1 MFLVYCSK
9 VHNKFGQYSFISSL
23 TTVGLNYGSNM
34 RIFQIIN
41 IDILSA
47 AVMESM
53 SSSIE
58 NSSRVSKHVLA
69 NSSRSFNSCSFS
81 VDKQR
86 NITSY
91 KIFVLVGVSVCG
103 CVYSRSWW
111 CAWCGLC
118 ACALWCSEPARTSAN
133 TRRAAGAGARGV
145 ARSTSSRTTPTTSRA
160 CVVPPTL

>member
-1 MFLVYCSK
+1 
-9 VHNKFGQYSFISSL
+9 
-23 TTVGLNYGSNM
+23 M
-34 RIFQIIN
+34 RIFQKIN

-86 NITSY
+86 NIISY
-91 KIFVLVGVSVCG
+91 KIFDLVGVPV
-103 CVYSRSWW
+103 
-111 CAWCGLC
+111 C
-118 ACALWCSEPARTSAN
+118 ACVCTH
-133 TRRAAGAGARGV
+133 AAAGARG
-145 ARSTSSRTTPTTSRA
+145 ARARCGAASRRARAPTRGARRGRARGASPGALHRGPRPLLRAPARYHLHYKTTDHTI
-160 CVVPPTL
+160 

>member
-1 MFLVYCSK
+1 M
-9 VHNKFGQYSFISSL
+9 
-23 TTVGLNYGSNM
+23 T
-34 RIFQIIN
+34 IFEIIN
-41 IDILSA
+41 KYILSA

-86 NITSY
+86 NIISY
-91 KIFVLVGVSVCG
+91 KILVLVGVSVCA
-103 CVYSRSWW
+103 CVYSRSCW

-118 ACALWCSEPARTSAN
+118 ACGSWCSEPARTSAN

-160 CVVPPTL
+160 CAVPPTL